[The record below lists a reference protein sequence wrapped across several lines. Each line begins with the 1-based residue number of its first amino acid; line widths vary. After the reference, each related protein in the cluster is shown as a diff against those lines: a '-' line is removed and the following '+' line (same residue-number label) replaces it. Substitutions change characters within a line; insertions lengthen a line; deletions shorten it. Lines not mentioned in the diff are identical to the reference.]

1 MWRAWRTFL
10 LNLKADDGDR
20 LDMRDRGPDPTS
32 MAAAVQGRNAG
43 VTVDMSRQSG
53 RWPGRSVTGG
63 GLIDGDDIGG
73 DGDGMGDLPYRHAVY
88 DVELGGRMVSKYGR
102 GGGGGSMVDM
112 SRQTDRFA
120 PDNDGAGGGAEGED
134 GATYREG
141 EALLLSPHHVT
152 NRGRPRTVA
161 SIDMSRQSERFPST
175 AVEDAM
181 EVRLFMS
188 LYEGCAY

>member
-1 MWRAWRTFL
+1 M
-10 LNLKADDGDR
+10 
-20 LDMRDRGPDPTS
+20 
-32 MAAAVQGRNAG
+32 
-43 VTVDMSRQSG
+43 
-53 RWPGRSVTGG
+53 
-63 GLIDGDDIGG
+63 
-73 DGDGMGDLPYRHAVY
+73 Y
-88 DVELGGRMVSKYGR
+88 DVELGERMVSKYGR

-141 EALLLSPHHVT
+141 QALLLSPHHVT

-181 EVRLFMS
+181 EVRL
-188 LYEGCAY
+188 LRLLRLLLVLRVYLLVRRVY